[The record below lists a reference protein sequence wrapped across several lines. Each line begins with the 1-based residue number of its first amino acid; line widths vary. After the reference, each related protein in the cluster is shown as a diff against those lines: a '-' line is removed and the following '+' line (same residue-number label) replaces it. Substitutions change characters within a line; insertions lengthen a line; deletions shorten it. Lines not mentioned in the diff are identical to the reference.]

1 MWFEPRPLALA
12 RMPSTRAQ
20 PLNPQ
25 APRPREGAAAPSA
38 ETLSGLV
45 ASSDDG
51 LEHERA
57 VRAGAFHESSYELRT
72 GLEINESEWPDE
84 ITIPAAL
91 GKD

>member
-1 MWFEPRPLALA
+1 
-12 RMPSTRAQ
+12 MPSTRAQ

-25 APRPREGAAAPSA
+25 APKPPDGAAAPSPEALA
-38 ETLSGLV
+38 ELLAAGEEAL
-45 ASSDDG
+45 A
-51 LEHERA
+51 HERA

-72 GLEINESEWPDE
+72 GLEINESEWPEE